1 MKYKIKGTCS
11 NFIHKHTHQNVK
23 IKQRLIVFDSDA
35 LTIATVKTPKNTT
48 SQLDQPSETATR
60 TTGKIFNS

>member
-11 NFIHKHTHQNVK
+11 NFIHTHQNVK

-35 LTIATVKTPKNTT
+35 LAIATVKTPKNTT
-48 SQLDQPSETATR
+48 SQLDQRSETATR